1 MEFDHTERFSPQ
13 SGATFFK
20 CKCLRCSNIFTAR
33 SSDLQAGKTQ
43 SCGCRKGYS
52 RGAQKVFDML
62 TENNFSFKP
71 EVSFEDCLTELG
83 RKMYF
88 DFGVYNGET
97 LQYLIEYDGEQHF
110 YYSDGDKTWNTK
122 ENFERTQKRD
132 EIKNTWCKEHNIPLI
147 RIPYTDVKSI
157 SVEDLRP
164 ETSKYLVRQHM

>member
-1 MEFDHTERFSPQ
+1 
-13 SGATFFK
+13 
-20 CKCLRCSNIFTAR
+20 
-33 SSDLQAGKTQ
+33 
-43 SCGCRKGYS
+43 
-52 RGAQKVFDML
+52 ML